1 MPGAESELFCD
12 SCEGS
17 GGGRQARTAAATP
30 SRLRIW
36 GTRGPAVPPGIAAAA
51 AAAKRVLAEGAGRL
65 PCRVPVRRR
74 DSPDARGSWA
84 AGRGGGVSHEGARVV
99 RGQPGPQPISVVFE
113 AEWKETVVSGP
124 GAFTGE

>member
-84 AGRGGGVSHEGARVV
+84 AGRGGGGGEPRGRPRRQRAAWPSARLC
-99 RGQPGPQPISVVFE
+99 RF
-113 AEWKETVVSGP
+113 
-124 GAFTGE
+124 